1 MFFRQGDPVLSA
13 DQGEIAMTGSQQA
26 DAVVRQAPG
35 ARAAKRLL
43 AALVLVAAASTIL
56 PAGLGAQQSGS
67 AQGTVARPLLPPDL
81 DSYIAKGMKLY
92 DLPGLAIGVVFD
104 GQLVYAK
111 GFGLRSKTSG
121 GAVDTH
127 TLFQIGS
134 TTKAFLAT
142 TLAIMVDRG
151 KLSWND
157 RVVDLDPEFQLQDPW
172 ITREFRVFDLLA
184 QRSGLP
190 SYANDTVGMLGAD
203 ETAMIRSLR
212 YVTPV
217 TSFRG
222 NFTYTNITHLE
233 ADRIVAKADGLP
245 DWDTVLRKELFDP
258 LGMKDSSNTA
268 AAIEAAPNHAQG
280 HFWTPSGTSPIP
292 FTQLFP
298 YNFGGAGDINSNVE
312 DVAQWLRLQLDNG
325 SFGDVRIVS
334 AANLDVTRTPRVAVN
349 DKLLYAMGWIISMT
363 PNGRVVWHNGGTGGF
378 GAFVGF
384 SPEKHVGVV
393 ILTNEGNNGLP
404 DSIGMWIF
412 DWILGNQPTDY
423 VAAAF
428 QRAKTKYEASE
439 KVFAKPDHPRSFQ
452 PLTGLEGDFSNESF
466 GKASLAKDGDS
477 LVLTLKAT
485 GAQLALDPWDGDIFT
500 LRILPKGPYAA
511 VAASDGPLPLGFAQF
526 QTNEEGKLD
535 LLRLTFED
543 GQAYVFR
550 REAAAEP

>member
-1 MFFRQGDPVLSA
+1 
-13 DQGEIAMTGSQQA
+13 
-26 DAVVRQAPG
+26 
-35 ARAAKRLL
+35 
-43 AALVLVAAASTIL
+43 
-56 PAGLGAQQSGS
+56 
-67 AQGTVARPLLPPDL
+67 
-81 DSYIAKGMKLY
+81 MKLY

-104 GQLVYAK
+104 GQLVYSK
-111 GFGLRSKTSG
+111 GFGVRSRASG

-151 KLSWND
+151 KLNWDD

-172 ITREFRVFDLLA
+172 VTREFRVFDLLA

-217 TSFRG
+217 TSFRAG
-222 NFTYTNITHLE
+222 FTYTNITHLE

-280 HFWTPSGTSPIP
+280 HLWSPSDTPPIP
-292 FTQLFP
+292 FTQIFP

-334 AANLDVTRTPRVAVN
+334 AANLDVTRTPRVAIN
-349 DKLLYAMGWIISMT
+349 DKLLYAMGWIISLT
-363 PNGRVVWHNGGTGGF
+363 PNGKVIWHNGGTPGF

-384 SPEKHVGVV
+384 SPDKHVGVV
-393 ILTNEGNNGLP
+393 ILTNEGNYGLP
-404 DSIGMWIF
+404 DSIGLWIF
-412 DWILGNQPTDY
+412 DWILDNPPVDY

-439 KVFAKPDHPRSFQ
+439 KTFARPAHPRSFQ
-452 PLTGLEGDFSNESF
+452 PLTGLEGNFSNESF

-485 GAQLALDPWDGDIFT
+485 GAELALDPWDGDIFT
-500 LRILPKGPYAA
+500 LRILPTGPYAP
-511 VAASDGPLPLGFAQF
+511 VAANDGPLPLGFAQF
-526 QTNEEGKLD
+526 QTSQEGKLD
-535 LLRLTFED
+535 LLRFTFED
-543 GQAYVFR
+543 GQTYLFR
-550 REAAAEP
+550 REAAAAP